1 MPLDNND
8 IKQLIAILQKGLS
21 NEPENVDVVKS
32 KPTSNETNK
41 FENMPEFRMFKE
53 DTEFDNKISKPPPSA
68 RLRQFEPISV
78 RCRVCGKTEKIAP
91 QLVESVERYK
101 CNKCSTGAG

>member
-1 MPLDNND
+1 MPLDNED

-21 NEPENVDVVKS
+21 DEPKNVNVEES
-32 KPTSNETNK
+32 KPTSNKKNK
-41 FENMPEFRMFKE
+41 FEQMPEFRMFKE
-53 DTEFDNKISKPPPSA
+53 DTEFDKKISKPPPSA
-68 RLRQFEPISV
+68 RLRQFEPITV
-78 RCRVCGKTEKIAP
+78 KCRVCGKTEEISP